1 MGDLPLVIE
10 GEGRQRI
17 LAAAE
22 KLFSD
27 KAFDAVSMNAIA
39 LQAGISK
46 ANIYHY
52 FPNKDALYLAVLR
65 AASQSLRTLLN
76 DAVDAHGAVVDV
88 LRHFAR
94 CHLQALLDRP
104 EWVRL
109 VWREILEKGA
119 SRAQEF
125 AEQGFAD
132 VFSALVAVLEAG
144 QSRGELRVDFDPA
157 LVATLLLGANVF
169 FFQSRDILRHY
180 PPVTFADDPAGYD
193 AGIVEI
199 LLRGLIPASSVD
211 TTSTR

>member
-1 MGDLPLVIE
+1 MGELPLILE

-65 AASQSLRTLLN
+65 AASRNLRKLLN
-76 DAVDAHGAVVDV
+76 DAVDAHGTVVDV

-104 EWVRL
+104 ELVRL
-109 VWREILEKGA
+109 VWRELLEKGA
-119 SRAQEF
+119 PRAPEF
-125 AEQGFAD
+125 AGQGFAD
-132 VFSALVAVLEAG
+132 VFSALVAVLESG
-144 QSRGELRVDFDPA
+144 QARGELRADFNPA
-157 LVATLLLGANVF
+157 LVATLMLGANVF

-180 PPVTFADDPAGYD
+180 PAVGFADDPAGYD
-193 AGIVEI
+193 AGVVEI
-199 LLRGLIPASSVD
+199 LLRGLIPESSTD
-211 TTSTR
+211 TVRA

>member
-1 MGDLPLVIE
+1 MGELPLILE

-65 AASQSLRTLLN
+65 AASRNLRKLLN
-76 DAVDAHGAVVDV
+76 DAVDAHGTVVDV

-104 EWVRL
+104 ELVRL

-119 SRAQEF
+119 PRAQEF

-132 VFSALVAVLEAG
+132 VFSALVAVL
-144 QSRGELRVDFDPA
+144 
-157 LVATLLLGANVF
+157 
-169 FFQSRDILRHY
+169 
-180 PPVTFADDPAGYD
+180 
-193 AGIVEI
+193 
-199 LLRGLIPASSVD
+199 
-211 TTSTR
+211 

>member
-76 DAVDAHGAVVDV
+76 DAVDTHGAVVDV

-132 VFSALVAVLEAG
+132 VFSALVAVLETG

-180 PPVTFADDPAGYD
+180 PHVTFADDPAGYD

-199 LLRGLIPASSVD
+199 LLRGLIPVSSVD

>member
-1 MGDLPLVIE
+1 MADLLPVIE
-10 GEGRQRI
+10 CEGRQRI

-22 KLFSD
+22 DLFSD

-65 AASQSLRTLLN
+65 DASQNLRALLH
-76 DAVDAHGAVVDV
+76 DVVHAHGTIVDV

-94 CHLQALLDRP
+94 RHLQALLDRP
-104 EWVRL
+104 QLVRL

-119 SRAQEF
+119 PRAQEF

-132 VFSALVAVLEAG
+132 VFTALVAVLKTG
-144 QSRGELRVDFDPA
+144 QSRGELRGDFDPA

-180 PPVTFADDPAGYD
+180 PPITFADDPAGYD
-193 AGIVEI
+193 AGVVEI
-199 LLRGLIPASSVD
+199 LLRGLVPESSVD
-211 TTSTR
+211 TSHIR